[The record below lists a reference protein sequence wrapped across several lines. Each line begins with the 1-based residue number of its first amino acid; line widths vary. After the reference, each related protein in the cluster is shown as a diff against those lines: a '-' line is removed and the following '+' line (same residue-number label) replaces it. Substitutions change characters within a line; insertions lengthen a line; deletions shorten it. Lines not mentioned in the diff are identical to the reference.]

1 MSLYRTLITNGPLAN
16 IAFGVLLTLGL
27 IAYLTLPREQDPE
40 INFNWVNITTVLPGA
55 SAEDVEERVT
65 APLEDAIRG
74 VQDVRFVSSTSRE
87 SVSNILVRFND
98 LSPRIF
104 DKRISDL
111 RRELQN
117 KASNELPADAKDPD
131 ILEITTNNGFP
142 SAVVALVGLA
152 DDEALRR
159 SAYNVRLD
167 LERLAG
173 VDRVLAIGFDRPEL
187 VVSADPGAL
196 AARGLDAVDV
206 ADSVRAWYRDVFAG
220 RTRVSSGE
228 WLVRA
233 QGQDPDPEALARLT
247 VGGMGMTDRMPLDSL
262 ARIERARERPSQKVL
277 FNGQPAV
284 LMSITK
290 QSGVNTLELLDRIS
304 AYIAERNPLLA
315 EAGLS
320 LALADDSTVPT
331 REALSI
337 MESNA
342 MVGLALV
349 FVVCWLFLGGKI
361 ALLVTSGILFSIAG
375 TFLALEATGNTLNTA
390 VLLGVVIVL
399 GMLVDDAV
407 VMVEDMYYR
416 MERGA
421 DAVEAALGALHSV
434 ALPVLSS
441 VATTMAAFLPL
452 MLLPGILGKFMFV
465 IPFVVTV
472 GLAVSLLEA
481 FWILPAHVVS
491 MQSRPPGARARRA
504 PGWLNDW
511 RERIH
516 QRGMRHQAIRRRLT
530 HRLRLRYTQALTVAL
545 RHAWI
550 SGITAATLFVGAVG
564 AAAGGLVRFEF
575 FAFDAMRV
583 FYINVDMPAGVA
595 LEETL
600 ARTEEVAEVAR
611 GFLEA
616 GEARSVYAQA
626 GIKFTDVEPLYGDPY
641 GQVQISLNPRVD
653 EMRSTSQVVEAMRA
667 AIESLP
673 GPSQNSFFII
683 SGGPPRERPINVK
696 VRSDDPAELRG
707 AADAV
712 KAIAKTIPGARD
724 VVDDDVPGRAQLLL
738 TLDREAIAAAGLDPA
753 RVQRLI
759 RLHGEGEIVADLRV
773 AGEKLEVRVR
783 APERRFEDITQLLA
797 DPIALPGGGST
808 TLGALVEH
816 RTTSGRGLIRRH
828 QLRRTITVL
837 GDLDPGTTDTI
848 RAAQLLREGW
858 EQVRSQYPGA
868 DLDFSGE
875 LEDIQES
882 LRAMPALF
890 LMGLGLIY
898 LILAAQFRSYWQPLM
913 VMVTVPL
920 AFTGVIIGLLL
931 TGYPVSLYTLY
942 GVIALT
948 GITVNASI
956 VLIDAAN
963 DRLARG
969 MSPTHA
975 TLYAARRRVIPVLMT
990 SSTTIAG
997 LIGLALGIGGASLV
1011 WGPVA
1016 SAIVFGLAIS
1026 TVLTLFVVP
1035 LLYRLFMG
1043 RAAAPGS
1050 IPH

>member
-1 MSLYRTLITNGPLAN
+1 MRFYRLLITNGPLAN
-16 IAFGVLLTLGL
+16 IAFGVLLVLGFL
-27 IAYLTLPREQDPE
+27 AYFTMPREQDPE

-55 SAEDVEERVT
+55 SAEDVEARVT

-87 SVSNILVRFND
+87 SVSNILVRFQD

-104 DKRISDL
+104 DKRINDL

-117 KASNELPADAKDPD
+117 KAATELPEDAEDPQV
-131 ILEITTNNGFP
+131 LEITTSNGFP
-142 SAVVALVGLA
+142 TAVVALVGQS
-152 DDEALRR
+152 DDELLRR
-159 SAYNVRLD
+159 TAYNVRLD

-187 VVSADPGAL
+187 TVSVDPQAL
-196 AARGLDAVDV
+196 AGRGLDAADV

-220 RTRVSSGE
+220 RTRVTSGE
-228 WLVRA
+228 WLIRA
-233 QGQDPDPEALARLT
+233 DGQDPDPEVLAQLT
-247 VGGMGMTDRMPLDSL
+247 VGDAMGGPRVLLDSV
-262 ARIERARERPSQKVL
+262 AGIERSRERPSQKVL
-277 FNGQPAV
+277 FNGKPAV

-290 QSGVNTLELLDRIS
+290 QSGVNTLDLLDRVRG
-304 AYIAERNPLLA
+304 YLEDRNPILA
-315 EAGLS
+315 EAGLT

-331 REALSI
+331 REALAI

-342 MVGLALV
+342 VVGLILV
-349 FVVCWLFLGGKI
+349 FLVCWVFLGAPI
-361 ALLVTSGILFSIAG
+361 ALLVTTGILFSVAG
-375 TFLALEATGNTLNTA
+375 TFLALDATGNTLNTA

-407 VMVEDMYYR
+407 VIVEDLYYR
-416 MERGA
+416 LDRGVPVLEA
-421 DAVEAALGALHSV
+421 AVEAMRSV
-434 ALPVLSS
+434 ALPVVAS
-441 VATTMAAFLPL
+441 VATTIAAFLPL
-452 MLLPGILGKFMFV
+452 MLLPGIVGKFMFV

-472 GLAVSLLEA
+472 GLLVSLIEA

-491 MQSRPPGARARRA
+491 LKSRPAASGAGRA
-504 PGWLNDW
+504 PRWL
-511 RERIH
+511 
-516 QRGMRHQAIRRRLT
+516 QRLRAQIVARGEANQRLRRRFT
-530 HRLRLRYTQALTVAL
+530 HWLRVRYTRGLLLAM

-550 SGITAATLFVGAVG
+550 SGLGALALIVGAFG
-564 AAAGGLVRFEF
+564 AVAGGAVKFEF

-583 FYINVDMPAGVA
+583 FYINVDMPPGSA
-595 LEETL
+595 LDETL
-600 ARTEEVAEVAR
+600 AQAERVADAAR
-611 GFLEA
+611 AELA
-616 GEARSVYAQA
+616 PDEARSVYAQA

-641 GQVQISLNPRVD
+641 GQVQISLNPRVGD
-653 EMRSTSQVVEAMRA
+653 MRTTSEVVEAMRA
-667 AIESLP
+667 RIESLP
-673 GPSQNSFFII
+673 GPSRNSFFIV

-696 VRSDDPAELRG
+696 VRSDDPAELRA

-712 KAIAKTIPGARD
+712 KAIAARIPGARD
-724 VVDDDVPGRAQLLL
+724 VVDDDVAGRAQLVLK
-738 TLDREAIAAAGLDPA
+738 LDREAIAAAGIDPA

-783 APERRFEDITQLLA
+783 APERRFEDVTQLLA
-797 DPIALPGGGST
+797 DPISLPGGGVT

-816 RTTSGRGLIRRH
+816 ETTTGRGLIRRH

-837 GDLDPGTTDTI
+837 GDLAPGTTDTVQ
-848 RAAQLLREGW
+848 AAGLLREGW
-858 EQVRSQYPGA
+858 EQVRAQYPGA

-882 LRAMPALF
+882 LNAMPPLF
-890 LMGLGLIY
+890 AMGLGLIY
-898 LILAAQFRSYWQPLM
+898 LILAAQFRSYWQPLL

-920 AFTGVIIGLLL
+920 AFTGVILGLLL

-963 DRLARG
+963 DRLSRG
-969 MSPTHA
+969 MGLLHA
-975 TLYAARRRVIPVLMT
+975 TVYAARRRVIPVLMT

-997 LIGLALGIGGASLV
+997 LISLALGIGGASLV

-1016 SAIVFGLAIS
+1016 SAIVFGLGFS

-1035 LLYRLFMG
+1035 LLYRLVMVRSPRVG
-1043 RAAAPGS
+1043 VE
-1050 IPH
+1050 H